1 MVLDSLLAGIW
12 FLNVYCP
19 MTVLEVRASGEEL
32 QRLSTFTALGAN
44 FGYGFSEDIAAFGEY
59 ELNYNAQTQNVYLS
73 GFDAGAKFY
82 LAGGMG
88 VATKNP
94 LISAFAA
101 PKNSLALSVLGLQ
114 REFNLTKGNVTK
126 SPGGIVLSKSYSSV
140 GSFIAMGA
148 MVSFER
154 VIVSQKLRLV
164 ADVLAARSLSVT
176 TSIKFNVFQGRLGL
190 TYQM

>member
-19 MTVLEVRASGEEL
+19 MTVLEVRASGEAT
-32 QRLSTFTALGAN
+32 QRLSTVTALGAN
-44 FGYGFSEDIAAFGEY
+44 FGYGFSEDLAAFGEY
-59 ELNYNAQTQNVYLS
+59 ELNYNTQTQNVYLS

-94 LISAFAA
+94 FISAFVA
-101 PKNSLALSVLGLQ
+101 PKNSLAFSVLGLQ
-114 REFNLTKGNVTK
+114 REFNLAKANITK
-126 SPGGIVLSKSYSSV
+126 SPGGIVLAKSYSPV

-148 MVSFER
+148 MFSFER